1 MRMLIVLCA
10 LLSVPLA
17 AYAQSEAARKSILEE
32 ELAAEAAAYADAYAE
47 LKSIRKIE
55 TSAQKV
61 EDVAE
66 RVNRHRRNMAELA
79 REIARAEGD
88 VAANGARLKAVS
100 QDNWLV
106 RPKASPRESSDP
118 AGQTTSYPAWV
129 LPGAESV
136 KR

>member
-32 ELAAEAAAYADAYAE
+32 ELAAEAAGYADAYAE
-47 LKSIRKIE
+47 LKSVRKVE

-88 VAANGARLKAVS
+88 VAANGARPKAVS

-106 RPKASPRESSDP
+106 RATASARESSDP
-118 AGQTTSYPAWV
+118 AGQTTPYPAWV
-129 LPGAESV
+129 LPGAQGV